1 MSSVV
6 ADETAIA
13 SAIFAV
19 DEALPVHSAA
29 GARLAVRCA
38 RKLGLDEGC
47 DDSLGELGDALA
59 AYKQFMV
66 LKAVSKDFDARK
78 LSPPPLV
85 DEIWHEHI
93 LDTRGYRA
101 FCDAAFK
108 QFVDHDPDGVLDCGA
123 RRVRRAA
130 TFHYLKLCFKDEYNM
145 EIWNYPLEN
154 SCKRKYAAVKD
165 EPEPQPSTSSGNSLN
180 IRICDQTGE
189 VTFYKVKY
197 TTKFDKIF
205 NKYATCKGV
214 CVMSLRFLFDG
225 SRMRGDD
232 MVGEIRN
239 FDGTPPDS
247 MEDGDQL
254 DCMLEQQ
261 GGL

>member
-19 DEALPVHSAA
+19 DEALPFDPYTTKRVEP
-29 GARLAVRCA
+29 GGRLVLRCA
-38 RKLGLDEGC
+38 RNLNLNEDEVF
-47 DDSLGELGDALA
+47 DALA

-66 LKAVSKDFDARK
+66 LKAVCKDFDATK

-123 RRVRRAA
+123 RRVRRER
-130 TFHYLKLCFKDEYNM
+130 TLHKLKECFEDEYDRH
-145 EIWNYPLEN
+145 IWTYPLEN
-154 SCKRKYAAVKD
+154 SFKRKYAVVRD
-165 EPEPQPSTSSGNSLN
+165 EQGPQPSTSGGSLN
-180 IRICDQTGE
+180 IRVRSASGRE
-189 VTFYKVKY
+189 EYFKVMP
-197 TTKFDKIF
+197 TTPLERVFD
-205 NKYATCKGV
+205 AWSTQVGV
-214 CVMSLRFLFDG
+214 CAASVRFLFDG
-225 SRMRGDD
+225 SRVRCDQ
-232 MVGEIRN
+232 
-239 FDGTPPDS
+239 TPADIG

-254 DCMLEQQ
+254 DCIAEMR
-261 GGL
+261 GC

>member
-19 DEALPVHSAA
+19 DEALPLETAG
-29 GARLAVRCA
+29 GARLAARCQ
-38 RKLGLDEGC
+38 RTLGLDATKIQEGMT
-47 DDSLGELGDALA
+47 

-66 LKAVSKDFDARK
+66 LKAVSKDFDAMK

-165 EPEPQPSTSSGNSLN
+165 EPEPQPSTSGNSLN

-189 VTFYKVKY
+189 RTFYKVKY

-214 CVMSLRFLFDG
+214 AVTSLRFLYDG
-225 SRMRGDD
+225 QRVRGDETP
-232 MVGEIRN
+232 GKC
-239 FDGTPPDS
+239 GTPPVC
-247 MEDGDQL
+247 MEDGDQI
-254 DCMLEQQ
+254 DCMLEQ
-261 GGL
+261 GGC

>member
-1 MSSVV
+1 MSEDA

-13 SAIFAV
+13 AAIFAV
-19 DEALPVHSAA
+19 DVALPFDPYTTKRVEP
-29 GARLAVRCA
+29 GGRLVLRCA
-38 RKLGLDEGC
+38 RNLNLNEDEVF
-47 DDSLGELGDALA
+47 DALA

-66 LKAVSKDFDARK
+66 LKAVCKDFDATK

-165 EPEPQPSTSSGNSLN
+165 EPEPPQPSTSGNSLN

-254 DCMLEQQ
+254 DCMLEQ
-261 GGL
+261 GGC

>member
-1 MSSVV
+1 MSRDA

-13 SAIFAV
+13 AAIFAV
-19 DEALPVHSAA
+19 DEALPLEPATAA
-29 GARLAVRCA
+29 GASGSKGAASANSVS
-38 RKLGLDEGC
+38 RKEVD
-47 DDSLGELGDALA
+47 DALA

-66 LKAVSKDFDARK
+66 LKAVSKDFDATK

-165 EPEPQPSTSSGNSLN
+165 EPEPQPSTPRGSLN
-180 IRICDQTGE
+180 IRIRDQTGGRLLQGQ
-189 VTFYKVKY
+189 VDDARSSTA
-197 TTKFDKIF
+197 
-205 NKYATCKGV
+205 ATAGLC
-214 CVMSLRFLFDG
+214 
-225 SRMRGDD
+225 
-232 MVGEIRN
+232 GELALSTLAPGRPPRHGN
-239 FDGTPPDS
+239 FDIS
-247 MEDGDQL
+247 MEDGDHRHARAGRL
-254 DCMLEQQ
+254 PSAC
-261 GGL
+261 GAGTRSA

>member
-1 MSSVV
+1 MGSVV

-19 DEALPVHSAA
+19 DEALPFDPYTTKRVEP
-29 GARLAVRCA
+29 GGRLVLRCA
-38 RKLGLDEGC
+38 RNLNLNEDEVF
-47 DDSLGELGDALA
+47 DALA

-66 LKAVSKDFDARK
+66 LKAVCKDFDATK

-254 DCMLEQQ
+254 DCMLEQ
-261 GGL
+261 GGC

>member
-1 MSSVV
+1 MSEDA

-13 SAIFAV
+13 AAIFAV
-19 DEALPVHSAA
+19 DEALPFDPYTTKRVEP
-29 GARLAVRCA
+29 GGRLVLRCA
-38 RKLGLDEGC
+38 RNLNLNEDEVF
-47 DDSLGELGDALA
+47 DALA

-66 LKAVSKDFDARK
+66 LKAVCKDFDATK

-145 EIWNYPLEN
+145 EIWNYPLGN

-254 DCMLEQQ
+254 DCMLEQ
-261 GGL
+261 GGC

>member
-19 DEALPVHSAA
+19 DEALPLGPSTAA

-38 RKLGLDEGC
+38 RKLGLNAE
-47 DDSLGELGDALA
+47 EVADALA

-66 LKAVSKDFDARK
+66 LKGVSKDFDATK
-78 LSPPPLV
+78 FSPPPLV

-254 DCMLEQQ
+254 DCMLEQ
-261 GGL
+261 GGC

>member
-225 SRMRGDD
+225 SRVRGDQ
-232 MVGEIRN
+232 
-239 FDGTPPDS
+239 TPADID